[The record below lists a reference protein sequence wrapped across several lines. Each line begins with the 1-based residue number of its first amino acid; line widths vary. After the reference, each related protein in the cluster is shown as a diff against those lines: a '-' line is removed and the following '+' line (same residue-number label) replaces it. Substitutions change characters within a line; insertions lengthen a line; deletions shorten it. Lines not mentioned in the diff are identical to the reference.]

1 MLSELNSSIKHGNG
15 SMAVAMKK
23 AVAMM
28 EKAAAMK
35 AVVGGGDEGNSGW
48 W

>member
-1 MLSELNSSIKHGNG
+1 MLSESNSSIKHGNG
-15 SMAVAMKK
+15 STVVAMKKK

-35 AVVGGGDEGNSGW
+35 AADAQL
-48 W
+48 